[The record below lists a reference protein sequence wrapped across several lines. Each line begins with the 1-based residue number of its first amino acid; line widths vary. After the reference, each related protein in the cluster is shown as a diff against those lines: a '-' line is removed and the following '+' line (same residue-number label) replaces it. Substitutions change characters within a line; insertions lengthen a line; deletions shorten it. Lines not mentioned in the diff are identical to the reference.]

1 MSSSGRQAVVFDL
14 DGTLVDSLPHVL
26 AAFTHALA
34 PYMDRPITMEMFAQF
49 GGPPWRLFPQLVRD
63 RREVA
68 GAMERLC
75 DYNARHGQRPN
86 LFAGVRPVLETLHAH
101 GVQLAIWTGRD
112 RASAQSI
119 LRLHRLEPLFAAV
132 VCGDDL
138 PSHKP
143 DPAGLRLVLERLGA
157 EPDQTLYLGDADVDV
172 LAGHACGVPTVLI
185 GGARQAADDVRR
197 KAWREVT
204 RPEEGYRL
212 ALEWAGA
219 VLPGLSAC

>member
-1 MSSSGRQAVVFDL
+1 MSRPARQAVVFDL
-14 DGTLVDSLPHVL
+14 DGTLVDSLPHVF

-34 PYMDRPITMEMFAQF
+34 PYLDRPLTMEMFAQF

-63 RREVA
+63 RSEAEAAMQRLVA
-68 GAMERLC
+68 F
-75 DYNARHGQRPN
+75 NAQHGHRPN
-86 LFAGVRPVLETLHAH
+86 LFAGTRSLLETLQSH
-101 GVQLAIWTGRD
+101 GVRLAIWTGRD

-119 LRLHRLEPLFAAV
+119 LRHHHLESFFAAM

-143 DPAGLRLVLERLGA
+143 DPAGLRLVLERLGVA
-157 EPDQTLYLGDADVDV
+157 PEATLYLGDADVDV
-172 LAGHACGVPTVLI
+172 LAGHECGVPTVLI
-185 GGARQAADDVRR
+185 GWERQAAEDVRQ
-197 KAWREVT
+197 KAWREVN